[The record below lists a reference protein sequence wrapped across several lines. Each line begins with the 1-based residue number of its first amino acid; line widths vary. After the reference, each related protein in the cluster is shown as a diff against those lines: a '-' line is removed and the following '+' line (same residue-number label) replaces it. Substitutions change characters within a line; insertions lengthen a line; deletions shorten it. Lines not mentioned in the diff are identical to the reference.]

1 MPLESS
7 WSEALAAWLHGNA
20 ATESGPAPP
29 TFGAKVTIKSQ
40 KQAALAPIFT
50 LSPSILTPEVMAAVA
65 EGISATLV
73 TIPTTAEMPSAA
85 APTTIKTEKANTKL
99 TKITEN
105 HDKCQK
111 NRQ

>member
-1 MPLESS
+1 M
-7 WSEALAAWLHGNA
+7 AARQFRNGERA
-20 ATESGPAPP
+20 GAPDIWGKSNNKIAE
-29 TFGAKVTIKSQ
+29 TGGFGAYFYVI
-40 KQAALAPIFT
+40 
-50 LSPSILTPEVMAAVA
+50 PSILTPEAMAAVA
-65 EGISATLV
+65 EGVAATLV

-85 APTTIKTEKANTKL
+85 APTIIKTAKANTKL